1 MVHRSARPLLVLLT
15 ALAVLV
21 AAGCD
26 KVETRP
32 TPGDTYVDAGTPT
45 TAYGTTAQL
54 FVDASPQRETFLQ
67 FDLTDV
73 ANTVVEAKLR
83 LHVADTSNAGSPD
96 GGQVAAV
103 NAAPWSESTLTF
115 ADRPT
120 SWGPTVG
127 EIGAVTAN
135 TWVEI
140 SVTPA
145 ITAGVVNTLGIRS
158 SNTDGATYDSR
169 EAGANAPQLILT
181 TGNPRTP
188 VVGST
193 IAAVGDMACAPGGA
207 VTATTC
213 RQMQVS
219 DDLVADTEVTE
230 LLALGDLQYEVGA
243 LSAFQTAYEASFGRL
258 KSITKPV
265 SGNHE
270 YGTSGAAGYYTYFGA
285 AAGDPTK
292 GYYSYDIGT
301 LWHVVVLNSNCTIVS
316 CAAGSTQEQWLR
328 ADLAAATD
336 RPCVLAAWHHPRF
349 TSSTSHTN
357 DPAVAPFWDAL
368 QDFDADLVL
377 NGHVH
382 NYERF
387 DVQLPSGVADRA
399 GIRQIV
405 VGTGGKSQYGFAAAQ
420 PNSLVRFRSFGYL
433 KMVLGDL
440 NYSWQFIDEAGNV
453 LDSGTSACH

>member
-1 MVHRSARPLLVLLT
+1 MAHRSARSVLILLT
-15 ALAVLV
+15 AVAVLV

-32 TPGDTYVDAGTPT
+32 TPGDTYVAADTPT
-45 TAYGTTAQL
+45 TAYGTTTQL

-67 FDLTDV
+67 FDLSDV
-73 ANTVVEAKLR
+73 ADTVVEAKLR
-83 LHVADTSNAGSPD
+83 LHVADTANAGSPD

-103 NAAPWSESTLTF
+103 TTPPWSESTLTY

-120 SWGPTVG
+120 TWGPTVA

-145 ITAGVVNTLGIRS
+145 IVAGAVNTLGIRS
-158 SNTDGATYDSR
+158 ANTDGATYDSR
-169 EAGANAPQLILT
+169 ESGANAPQLILT
-181 TGNPRTP
+181 TGPARDAVT
-188 VVGST
+188 GT
-193 IAAVGDMACAPGGA
+193 IIATVGDMACAPGGT
-207 VTATTC
+207 VSATTC
-213 RQMQVS
+213 RQQQVS
-219 DDLVADTEVTE
+219 DDLVADTEVTQ

-243 LSAFQTAYEASFGRL
+243 LSAFQTAYDPSYGRL
-258 KSITKPV
+258 KPITKPAP
-265 SGNHE
+265 GNHE

-301 LWHVVVLNSNCTIVS
+301 SWHVVVLNSNCTIVS

-328 ADLAAATD
+328 TDLAATD
-336 RPCVLAAWHHPRF
+336 RPCVMAAWHHPRF
-349 TSSTSHTN
+349 TSSLNHSN

-368 QDFDADLVL
+368 QDYDADVVL
-377 NGHVH
+377 SGHVH

-387 DVQLPSGVADRA
+387 APQLPSGVADPL
-399 GIRQIV
+399 GIRQFI
-405 VGTGGKSQYGFAAAQ
+405 VGTGGKSQYGFSAAQ

-433 KMVLGDL
+433 KMVLGDPH
-440 NYSWQFIDEAGNV
+440 YSWEFIDEAGNV
-453 LDSGTSACH
+453 LDSGSTTCH

>member
-1 MVHRSARPLLVLLT
+1 MAHRSARSVLILLT
-15 ALAVLV
+15 AVAVLV

-32 TPGDTYVDAGTPT
+32 TPGDTYVAADTPT
-45 TAYGTTAQL
+45 TAYGTTTQL

-67 FDLTDV
+67 FDLSDV
-73 ANTVVEAKLR
+73 ADTVVEAKLR
-83 LHVADTSNAGSPD
+83 LHVADTANAGSPD

-103 NAAPWSESTLTF
+103 TTPPWSESTLTY

-120 SWGPTVG
+120 TWGPTVA

-145 ITAGVVNTLGIRS
+145 IVAGAVNTLGIRS
-158 SNTDGATYDSR
+158 ANTDGATYDSR
-169 EAGANAPQLILT
+169 ESGANAPQLILT
-181 TGNPRTP
+181 TGPARDAVT
-188 VVGST
+188 GT
-193 IAAVGDMACAPGGA
+193 IIATVGDMACAPGGT
-207 VTATTC
+207 VSATTC
-213 RQMQVS
+213 RQQQVS
-219 DDLVADTEVTE
+219 DDLVADTEVTQ

-243 LSAFQTAYEASFGRL
+243 LSAFQTAYDPSYGRL
-258 KSITKPV
+258 KPITKPAP
-265 SGNHE
+265 GNHE
-270 YGTSGAAGYYTYFGA
+270 YDTSGASGYYTYFGA

-301 LWHVVVLNSNCTIVS
+301 SWHVVVLNSNCTIVS

-328 ADLAAATD
+328 TDLAATD
-336 RPCVLAAWHHPRF
+336 RPCVMAAWHHPRF
-349 TSSTSHTN
+349 TSSLSHSN

-368 QDFDADLVL
+368 QDYDADVVL
-377 NGHVH
+377 SGHVH

-387 DVQLPSGVADRA
+387 APQLPSGVADPL
-399 GIRQIV
+399 GIRQFI
-405 VGTGGKSQYGFAAAQ
+405 VGTGGKSQYGFSAAQ

-433 KMVLGDL
+433 KMVLGDPH
-440 NYSWQFIDEAGNV
+440 YSWEFIDEVGNV
-453 LDSGTSACH
+453 LDSGSTTCH

>member
-1 MVHRSARPLLVLLT
+1 MVHRPARLVLVSL
-15 ALAVLV
+15 AAMAVLV

-26 KVETRP
+26 KVATRA
-32 TPGDTYVDAGTPT
+32 TPADTYVAADTPT
-45 TAYGTTAQL
+45 TAYGTTSQL

-73 ANTVVEAKLR
+73 ADTVVQAKLR

-96 GGQVAAV
+96 GGRVAAV
-103 NAAPWSESTLTF
+103 TPATWSESTLTF

-120 SWGPTVG
+120 TWGPTVG

-140 SVTPA
+140 AVTPA
-145 ITAGVVNTLGIRS
+145 IVGGQVNTLGIRS

-169 EAGANAPQLILT
+169 ESGANAPQLVLT
-181 TGNPRTP
+181 TGKPRVP
-188 VVGST
+188 VVGTT

-219 DDLVADTEVTE
+219 DDLVADTEVTQ
-230 LLALGDLQYEVGA
+230 LIALGDLQYEVGA
-243 LSAFQTAYEASFGRL
+243 LSAFQSEYEPSFGRL
-258 KSITKPV
+258 KSITKPLP
-265 SGNHE
+265 GNHE

-292 GYYSYDIGT
+292 GYSSYDIGT
-301 LWHVVVLNSNCTIVS
+301 SWHVVLLNSNCGDVS
-316 CAAGSTQEQWLR
+316 CAAGSEQEQWLR
-328 ADLAAATD
+328 ADLAATD

-349 TSSTSHTN
+349 TSSLNHSNNT
-357 DPAVAPFWDAL
+357 AVAPFWDAL
-368 QDFDADLVL
+368 QDHDADIVMA
-377 NGHVH
+377 GHVH

-387 DVQLPSGVADRA
+387 EPQLPSGVADLR
-399 GIRQIV
+399 GIRQFV

-420 PNSLVRFRSFGYL
+420 PNSLVRYRSFGYL
-433 KMVLGDL
+433 KMVLGDPH
-440 NYSWQFIDEAGNV
+440 YSWQFIDESGTV
-453 LDSGTSACH
+453 LDSGTSTCH